1 MKKIVLAVMALVSL
15 GLSDAKAQDV
25 KDFLKGAAS
34 EAIKS
39 AGEKSGNSTVS
50 GVTNVIAN
58 LLGNKT
64 VSQNSLVGT
73 WSYTQPAVAFES
85 KNVLSQL
92 GGTAAS
98 SKIEKTLASYLSKIG
113 FTSGKASI
121 TFSKDGSGYLSF
133 ASKKVPFTYSVSG
146 SDVQIKLGS
155 QAVSST
161 SKISNKL
168 GKYSTFTMNCK
179 ISGGELQLA
188 TKSAQLA
195 QFLQK
200 IFSAVG
206 KVSSSTAISAVSGL
220 ANKVEGVYL
229 GLKFKK

>member
-50 GVTNVIAN
+50 GVTNLIAN

-133 ASKKVPFTYSVSG
+133 ASKKVPFTYTVSG

-155 QAVSST
+155 QTVSST

-188 TKSAQLA
+188 TKSEQLA

-200 IFSAVG
+200 FFSVVG

>member
-1 MKKIVLAVMALVSL
+1 M
-15 GLSDAKAQDV
+15 
-25 KDFLKGAAS
+25 
-34 EAIKS
+34 
-39 AGEKSGNSTVS
+39 
-50 GVTNVIAN
+50 
-58 LLGNKT
+58 
-64 VSQNSLVGT
+64 
-73 WSYTQPAVAFES
+73 AFES

-98 SKIEKTLASYLSKIG
+98 NKIEKTLASYLSKIG

-133 ASKKVPFTYSVSG
+133 ASKKVPFTYTVSG

-200 IFSAVG
+200 FFSAVG